1 MKFDPEKPLTIAQL
15 NDNLAKLNSSKENLN
30 DFTIPNDQF
39 YADAIGANDLI
50 ISQNNSLKINSPT
63 FDSVETHFRN
73 IEQALIDKILNFKED
88 LIVGCVAWLTS
99 YKILNAL
106 AKCKNVQ
113 VIVQK
118 EDFLRP
124 DVNFKNKNDW
134 QSTLQQKYA
143 QVNCDIER
151 HMFKSPMGSLSV
163 CGDPIVDGVRCV
175 GNHNSDKN
183 PAFPRM
189 HNKFLVFCRVSK
201 TDTREN
207 YSYKAVSVWTGSFN
221 LTQNATY
228 SLENAISLN
237 DESGNNEIING
248 YLKEHH
254 QIFCISEKLNWE
266 KDWIVPE
273 FRIGT

>member
-1 MKFDPEKPLTIAQL
+1 MKKHREQPLTSAEL
-15 NDNLAKLNSSKENLN
+15 KKEFVKMDNAKENLN
-30 DFTIPNDQF
+30 DFVIPSDRF
-39 YADAIGANDLI
+39 YTDSIGANDLI
-50 ISQNNSLKINSPT
+50 VSQNNSVKIDSPT
-63 FDSVETHFRN
+63 FDSVETHFRD
-73 IEQALIDKILNFKED
+73 IEKILIEKILDFKED

-99 YKILNAL
+99 YRILNAL

-113 VIVQK
+113 IVVQK

-124 DVNFKNKNDW
+124 DVNYKNKNDW
-134 QSTLQQKYA
+134 KSTLQQKYG
-143 QVNCDIER
+143 QVNCNMER
-151 HMFKSPMGSLSV
+151 HMFKTPMGDLSV
-163 CGDPIVDGVRCV
+163 CSDPTVDGIRCV
-175 GNHNSDKN
+175 GNHNSDKK

-189 HNKFLVFCRVSK
+189 HNKFLVFCRVNES
-201 TDTREN
+201 EN
-207 YSYKAVSVWTGSFN
+207 IENFGYKAVSAWTGSFN

-228 SLENAISLN
+228 SIENAISLN
-237 DESGNNEIING
+237 DISGNNKIING